1 MAFIYSTEYN
11 LGRRGRIN
19 RSYTGIQ
26 ALIAIAF
33 DLALGFS
40 FWLIG
45 AALWLLRVS
54 VVRTFRFTVAILSL
68 PFRAAR
74 AVFRAHEGRIVA
86 KPASA
91 SFAEL

>member
-33 DLALGFS
+33 DLTLGFT

-45 AALWLLRVS
+45 TALWLLRVS
-54 VVRTFRFTVAILSL
+54 VARTYRFTVAILSL
-68 PFRAAR
+68 PFRAVR
-74 AVFRAHEGRIVA
+74 AMFRAHEDRSVA